1 MLDDSLFHSLRQI
14 HGDHLPEI
22 TLSLLGLLLPHVF
35 PFNYLPPGSGR
46 RRRARWRR
54 CVYPTA
60 RGTRRLRFYATTAGT
75 VARHLRSGLR
85 LMIR

>member
-22 TLSLLGLLLPHVF
+22 TLSLLGLLLAHVF
-35 PFNYLPPGSGR
+35 PFNYLATGGSR
-46 RRRARWRR
+46 RRRARGRR

-60 RGTRRLRFYATTAGT
+60 RGTRRLRFYTTTAGT
-75 VARHLRSGLR
+75 VA
-85 LMIR
+85 